1 MPVIQ
6 LSLTRLGRYCK
17 NKPSEKTI
25 IETLPYL
32 GLDIED
38 QSGDMVSVEYS
49 PNRPDFSSEAGY
61 CEVACWT
68 ARHNHRPSKVPSFRG
83 ANSRLQFQEKKF

>member
-6 LSLTRLGRYCK
+6 LSLTRLGAFCK
-17 NKPSEKTI
+17 WKASEAKI
-25 IETLPYL
+25 VETLPYL

-49 PNRPDFSSEAGY
+49 PNRPDFSSEAGI
-61 CEVACWT
+61 
-68 ARHNHRPSKVPSFRG
+68 ARSLAGLLGIVTGLPNTTIPE
-83 ANSRLQFQEKKF
+83 ANSRL